1 MGSSASRLWSDRP
14 TLRLDRQEPY
24 LRIQHVTVFV
34 RDQDRSLRFYLD
46 QLGFSLVADYRY
58 GSNERWVAVAPADGS
73 AVLALVTP
81 KPGSEEYNLIG
92 QSRQIVFVT
101 EDVPTKFREWC
112 DRGIQFRHPPHT
124 PEWGGTFTSF
134 EDVDGNSFVLVGF
147 DEVSREIEAQR
158 HAIEEKLESERRAAQ
173 ELEIAKKVQARLFP
187 QVLPPLE
194 TLDYAGAC
202 IQARPVGGDYYDL
215 FDLVRYRLAL
225 VVGDIA
231 GKGIAAALSMA
242 SLHASLRSQRTFAL
256 GQPQRILRSV
266 NQFFY
271 ENTTDSTY
279 ATLLFAEY
287 NDKTRRLRYANC
299 GHLSA
304 LLLRSDNALERLAS
318 TCTVLGLFKEWDC
331 AVAERRLFPGDTLAL
346 YTDGITES
354 FNDAGE
360 EFGEHRLVESLR
372 RHRERSSPVL
382 VASILDDVKKFSPHE
397 QSDDMTLIVAK
408 CR

>member
-1 MGSSASRLWSDRP
+1 MDTRP
-14 TLRLDRQEPY
+14 RAP
-24 LRIQHVTVFV
+24 
-34 RDQDRSLRFYLD
+34 
-46 QLGFSLVADYRY
+46 GFIL
-58 GSNERWVAVAPADGS
+58 
-73 AVLALVTP
+73 
-81 KPGSEEYNLIG
+81 
-92 QSRQIVFVT
+92 F
-101 EDVPTKFREWC
+101 
-112 DRGIQFRHPPHT
+112 
-124 PEWGGTFTSF
+124 
-134 EDVDGNSFVLVGF
+134 
-147 DEVSREIEAQR
+147 
-158 HAIEEKLESERRAAQ
+158 
-173 ELEIAKKVQARLFP
+173 AKS
-187 QVLPPLE
+187 LPPASGP
-194 TLDYAGAC
+194 T
-202 IQARPVGGDYYDL
+202 IQDSVFRPANLWLRQGG
-215 FDLVRYRLAL
+215 RLL
-225 VVGDIA
+225 
-231 GKGIAAALSMA
+231 A
-242 SLHASLRSQRTFAL
+242 SLHASLRSQRTIAL

-382 VASILDDVKKFSPHE
+382 VSTWSSWATWS
-397 QSDDMTLIVAK
+397 
-408 CR
+408 CG